1 MNIVQQL
8 TNWTNEFLPPHLF
21 LVEVEQIQGSKK
33 IAVYIDGDNGVRIE
47 DCRVLS
53 KSLNAKL
60 DEMEFEAEPFYF
72 EVSSPGVDKPL
83 IMMRQYPKHIGRELM
98 IKLKSNTELFG
109 KLTDVSSNSITIMF
123 KDKKKGYLPNA
134 TQKEIAIDEIAES
147 IVQISFKK

>member
-21 LVEVEQIQGSKK
+21 LVEVEQMQGSKK

-109 KLTDVSSNSITIMF
+109 KLTAVNSNSITIMF

>member
-1 MNIVQQL
+1 MNIVQHL
-8 TNWTNEFLPPHLF
+8 KDWTLEFLPPHLF
-21 LVEVEQIQGSKK
+21 LVEVEQKVGAKK
-33 IAVYIDGDNGVRIE
+33 VSVFIDGDASVTIE

-60 DEMEFEAEPFYF
+60 DELELETEPFYF

-83 IMMRQYPKHIGRELM
+83 IMQRQYAKHIGRELI

-109 KLTDVSSNSITIMF
+109 KLTSSNIDTITLMF

-134 TQKEIAIDEIAES
+134 LQKEIAFDEIAES

>member
-1 MNIVQQL
+1 MNIVQNL
-8 TNWTNEFLPPHLF
+8 TEWTNEFLSASLF
-21 LVEVEQIQGSKK
+21 LVEVEQKQGSKK
-33 IAVYIDGDNGVRIE
+33 IAVLIDGDKGVTIE
-47 DCRVLS
+47 DCRLLS

-60 DEMEFEAEPFYF
+60 DEIEFEAEPFYF

-83 IMMRQYPKHIGRELM
+83 VLRRQYLKHVGRELS

-109 KLTDVSSNSITIMF
+109 KLTEVKPESITLMF

-134 TQKEIAIDEIAES
+134 TQKEISFDEISEA